1 MASAP
6 NFGMDASHTLAPE
19 QDVLKSLLE
28 TNQKICSFLETLL
41 QNRASPGQIEPSAH
55 SLGSRQDSLGPLPA
69 VARTLLQNDFDLPE
83 FSYSQFFQSSG
94 KDSLQSK
101 PGYLPAENYTDED
114 LRNHLNR
121 PYWSPAVKRL
131 LNQVL
136 SHAPFPDTKF
146 MADARF
152 RVPYDHL
159 ARLLICV
166 TLESGELF
174 RTRAPLVPPQAYP
187 WSRSMQE
194 CWDDLRTTNR
204 SKSGQG
210 PFVGRVVVLREPAPL
225 KLAALHLVMG
235 EHFDMDSIFASLSTQ
250 EPTAAY
256 LYPASDEYYGKRQ
269 RNFVFTFSYFTI
281 VDGSRCPTAWQT
293 YNTEQ
298 SQVEEK
304 IQFSSCSSVVALSL
318 AGQPVS
324 YVERVISGRARKYP
338 VYDPFAPWQ
347 VLVLNFFPDLH
358 TGSEVF
364 TTLPRL
370 SNGHEAFL
378 RAVLAQYRDAQKRFA
393 EITTKIIDLTTLG
406 VSFLGFEGLCLLYPF
421 EYP

>member
-1 MASAP
+1 MASTAD
-6 NFGMDASHTLAPE
+6 FGANATQYPAPE

-28 TNQKICSFLETLL
+28 INQKICSFLEILA
-41 QNRASPGQIEPSAH
+41 QNRASPGQIEPSAN
-55 SLGSRQDSLGPLPA
+55 SLEARQDCIGPVPA

-83 FSYSQFFQSSG
+83 FSYSQFFQASG

-101 PGYLPAENYTDED
+101 PGYLPAENYTLED

-121 PYWSPAVKRL
+121 PYWSPAVNRL
-131 LNQVL
+131 LNPVL
-136 SHAPFPDTKF
+136 SHAPFLDNKF
-146 MADARF
+146 MEDARF

-174 RTRAPLVPPQAYP
+174 RTRTPLVPPQAYP

-194 CWDDLRTTNR
+194 CWDDLRTMNR

-210 PFVGRVVVLREPAPL
+210 PFVGRVIVLPEPAPL

-235 EHFDMDSIFASLSTQ
+235 KHFDIDSIFASLSTQ

-256 LYPASDEYYGKRQ
+256 LYPVSDDYYGKRQ
-269 RNFVFTFSYFTI
+269 RNFVFAFRYFTI
-281 VDGSRCPTAWQT
+281 VDNSRCPTAWQT

-304 IQFSSCSSVVALSL
+304 IPISSCSSVVALSL

-358 TGSEVF
+358 TSLDVF
-364 TTLPRL
+364 TTLPRV
-370 SNGHEAFL
+370 SNGPEAFL
-378 RAVLAQYRDAQKRFA
+378 RAVLAQYRDAQKRFV
-393 EITTKIIDLTTLG
+393 EITNKIIDLTTLG
-406 VSFLGFEGLCLLYPF
+406 VSFLGFEELCLL
-421 EYP
+421 